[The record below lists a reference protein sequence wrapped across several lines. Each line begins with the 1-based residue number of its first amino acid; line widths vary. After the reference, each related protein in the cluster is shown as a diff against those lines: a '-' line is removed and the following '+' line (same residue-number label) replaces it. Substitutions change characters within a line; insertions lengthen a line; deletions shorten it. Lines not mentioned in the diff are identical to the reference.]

1 MLAMTDW
8 THRASR
14 NLVRSLASLLI
25 ALTAVSL
32 NAAAQPS
39 PPKAQPYFTEPAI
52 SPDGSEIAFVS
63 GGDIWTAPASGGD
76 ARLLVSHPANE
87 SRPLYSPDGR
97 RLAFISTRTG
107 NGDIYV
113 LTLDAGELKRLTFD
127 DSNDQLDAWS
137 ADGSWIY
144 FTSSSRDV
152 SGTTDIYRVSSEGG
166 TPMQVSAALYTNE
179 YFGAPS
185 PDGKTMAFTCPGYGL
200 PQWC

>member
-14 NLVRSLASLLI
+14 NLVRNLALLLL

-32 NAAAQPS
+32 NAAAQPA

-76 ARLLVSHPANE
+76 AHLLVSHPATE

-97 RLAFISTRTG
+97 KLAFGSTRTG
-107 NGDIYV
+107 NGDIY
-113 LTLDAGELKRLTFD
+113 E
-127 DSNDQLDAWS
+127 
-137 ADGSWIY
+137 
-144 FTSSSRDV
+144 
-152 SGTTDIYRVSSEGG
+152 
-166 TPMQVSAALYTNE
+166 
-179 YFGAPS
+179 
-185 PDGKTMAFTCPGYGL
+185 
-200 PQWC
+200 